1 MAWITLVV
9 SSFSVRALGDEIL
22 FLAEG
27 EGNFYSESL
36 WKSLGDSPRE
46 GGRISPIGEFG
57 IIYCR
62 RRCEERRNSRS
73 NGDGGGAKGNGN
85 GVGFRSRGTREVLF
99 NLLCK
104 RVTGCLPVE
113 NSRDGIT
120 HSAVEIRGGPP
131 FVICPDETTGPGN

>member
-9 SSFSVRALGDEIL
+9 SSSSVRALGDEIL

-57 IIYCR
+57 II
-62 RRCEERRNSRS
+62 NS
-73 NGDGGGAKGNGN
+73 
-85 GVGFRSRGTREVLF
+85 
-99 NLLCK
+99 
-104 RVTGCLPVE
+104 
-113 NSRDGIT
+113 
-120 HSAVEIRGGPP
+120 SA
-131 FVICPDETTGPGN
+131 